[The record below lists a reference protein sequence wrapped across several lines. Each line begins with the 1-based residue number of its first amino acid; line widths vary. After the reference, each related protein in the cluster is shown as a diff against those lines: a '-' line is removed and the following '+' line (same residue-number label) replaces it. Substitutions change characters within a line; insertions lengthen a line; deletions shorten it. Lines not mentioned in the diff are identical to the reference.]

1 MGLMDD
7 IGDVARKATYIA
19 VLRNLLSIKKKPGQH
34 SASRGTTVID
44 EIVLH
49 GTESKGTQEQSAD
62 SLTGMGN
69 SIHYFIGRDQGLAY
83 SIISEDLQAVHAGNP
98 AHHPTVQNHNPR
110 SIGIE
115 MYQKDIS
122 MFKGDA
128 SKLDFTDWQY
138 DTVAMLVYD
147 IRRRRKIARDM
158 VVGHSAINS
167 IDRADPRNFDWS
179 RFNRKV
185 DEISS
190 TLGRLLGPEFQLDP
204 MIPLPLMMMPI
215 RGW

>member
-1 MGLMDD
+1 MGLMDE

-19 VLRNLLSIKKKPGQH
+19 VLRNLLFIKKKPGQH
-34 SASRGTTVID
+34 SRSRGTTVID

-147 IRRRRKIARDM
+147 IRRRRKIARNM
-158 VVGHSAINS
+158 VVGHRAINS
-167 IDRADPRNFDWS
+167 IDRADPRNFDWD

-185 DEISS
+185 DQLST
-190 TLGRLLGPEFQLDP
+190 TLGGLLGPEFLLDP
-204 MIPLPLMMMPI
+204 VIPSPLMLMPI
-215 RGW
+215 RRW